1 MIAIAIANSV
11 RQPMLCLRLAIL
23 LRAAMFI
30 AMLSSLSTRRLLHA
44 GLLVAALLAQAGCSA
59 IQAERRNDADK
70 PWKVGDRRHV
80 EFDELVRQ
88 ARGADIVLLGET
100 HDNPA
105 HHATQRRLLESLA
118 DRKPALVMEQ
128 FDLEQQTSL
137 NAILRSHD
145 TQQEKLLALKTL
157 MKPGWQWSG
166 YEGLLSTALERN
178 LPVLA
183 ANISREALREV
194 SRNGVATLGTGASAQ
209 LGLDAGWSAAQQAS
223 LRQEVEAAHCGM
235 LPEAAVGAMVDAQRV
250 RDAIM
255 ADRLLSTTGS
265 AVAIL
270 GRGHVRQDLAVPV
283 YLKQRAP
290 QKKVLSVALAEGGV
304 APDAPQPYDYVIPAE
319 AVSRAEDP
327 CAGFTAPKSQPAAR

>member
-1 MIAIAIANSV
+1 MPARPCYVCGVPSL
-11 RQPMLCLRLAIL
+11 PLATMPIVMPPVL
-23 LRAAMFI
+23 F
-30 AMLSSLSTRRLLHA
+30 TRRLLHA
-44 GLLVAALLAQAGCSA
+44 GLLAACLIIQSGCGA
-59 IQAERRNDADK
+59 IQAAGSGEAGQ

-80 EFDELVRQ
+80 PFGELVRQ
-88 ARGADIVLLGET
+88 AREADIVLLGET

-118 DRKPALVMEQ
+118 DKTPALVMEQ
-128 FDLEQQTSL
+128 FDIEQQASL
-137 NAILRSHD
+137 DAILRARD
-145 TQQEKLLALKTL
+145 TQPEKLKALKAL

-166 YEGLLSTALERN
+166 YEGLLSTALERG

-194 SRNGVATLGTGASAQ
+194 GRNGVAALGSGASAQ
-209 LGLDAGWSAAQQAS
+209 LGLDTGWSAAQQAS

-235 LPEAAVGAMVDAQRV
+235 LPEAAVAAMTNAQRV
-250 RDAIM
+250 RNAIM
-255 ADRLLSTTGS
+255 ADRLLSAPGG

-290 QKKVLSVALAEGGV
+290 QKKVLSVALAEGEL
-304 APDAPQPYDYVIPAE
+304 APDAPQPFDYVIPGT
-319 AVSRAEDP
+319 AVRRVDDP
-327 CAGFTAPKSQPAAR
+327 CAELAAQQPGPATR

>member
-1 MIAIAIANSV
+1 MS
-11 RQPMLCLRLAIL
+11 
-23 LRAAMFI
+23 I

-44 GLLVAALLAQAGCSA
+44 GLLVATLSVQAGCSA
-59 IQAERRNDADK
+59 IQAERRDDADK

-80 EFDELVRQ
+80 EFDELLRQ

-118 DRKPALVMEQ
+118 DRRPAPALVMEQ
-128 FDLEQQTSL
+128 FDLEQQASL
-137 NAILRSHD
+137 DAILRSRE
-145 TQQEKLLALKTL
+145 TQQEKLLALKAL

-194 SRNGVATLGTGASAQ
+194 SRNGVATLGAGASAQ
-209 LGLDAGWSAAQQAS
+209 LGLDTGWSAAQQAS

-255 ADRLLSTTGS
+255 ADRLLSAPGS

-327 CAGFTAPKSQPAAR
+327 CAGLTAPKPQPAAR

>member
-1 MIAIAIANSV
+1 MPIV
-11 RQPMLCLRLAIL
+11 MPPGL
-23 LRAAMFI
+23 F
-30 AMLSSLSTRRLLHA
+30 TRRLLPA
-44 GLLVAALLAQAGCSA
+44 GLLAAFLMAQAGCGTVRSA
-59 IQAERRNDADK
+59 SSGDAGQ
-70 PWKVGDRRHV
+70 PWEVSARRHV
-80 EFDELVRQ
+80 AFSELLRQ
-88 ARGADIVLLGET
+88 ARDADIVLLGET

-105 HHATQRRLLESLA
+105 HHATQRRVLESLA
-118 DRKPALVMEQ
+118 DRTPALVMEQ
-128 FDLEQQTSL
+128 FDLEQQGSL
-137 NAILRSHD
+137 DAILHSGG
-145 TQQEKLLALKTL
+145 TQQEKLLALKAL
-157 MKPGWQWSG
+157 MKPGWQWPG
-166 YEGLLSTALERN
+166 YEGLLTTALERG

-194 SRNGVATLGTGASAQ
+194 SRNGVATLGDGASAQ
-209 LGLDAGWSAAQQAS
+209 LGLDTGWSAAQQAS
-223 LRQEVEAAHCGM
+223 LRQEVEASHCGM

-255 ADRLLSTTGS
+255 ADRLLSAPGS

-270 GRGHVRQDLAVPV
+270 GRGHVRQDLAVPT

-327 CAGFTAPKSQPAAR
+327 CAGLTAPKPQSAAR